1 MAAYLRRSDPQIPMM
16 KYIGTS
22 TASKNTKKKNRSS
35 ERNTPSIPASRISV
49 KTANSL
55 RRSSME
61 VEAAS
66 EIGTSS
72 DVSRTSGMEIPS
84 MPRYQTARSMYC
96 DSVACS
102 KTASRQPESHG
113 GSTDRA
119 VASGR
124 KTSLRRLGT
133 KRTATDARAGRS
145 TSQVS
150 MAGTSDFRL
159 PTSDS
164 QAPRD

>member
-72 DVSRTSGMEIPS
+72 VVSRTSGMEIPS
-84 MPRYQTARSMYC
+84 MPRYQEMPQGSYQTARSTNWY
-96 DSVACS
+96 SATGS
-102 KTASRQPESHG
+102 KTANR
-113 GSTDRA
+113 
-119 VASGR
+119 
-124 KTSLRRLGT
+124 
-133 KRTATDARAGRS
+133 
-145 TSQVS
+145 
-150 MAGTSDFRL
+150 
-159 PTSDS
+159 
-164 QAPRD
+164 